1 MHVYLTIRLC
11 IVCRIPLR
19 VKLTFSHIEGPM
31 CIWMP
36 PPPGDRVFWSFL
48 SPPKIQIDAKPQIGD
63 RVFKYAYHASRA
75 SAWIEARMKLAFS
88 KNLVFPSGG
97 DFPIPGLL
105 GVDEVSVETA
115 MDSESESSAS
125 QTSADMPTL
134 ASGDKPPV
142 FEFRLRRR

>member
-1 MHVYLTIRLC
+1 MHVCIPTYLV
-11 IVCRIPLR
+11 VCRIPLR

-36 PPPGDRVFWSFL
+36 PPPGDRLFWSFL
-48 SPPKIQIDAKPQIGD
+48 SPPKLQIDAKPQIGD

-105 GVDEVSVETA
+105 GVDHVDACT
-115 MDSESESSAS
+115 DSESESSPS
-125 QTSADMPTL
+125 QSSAEMPNL
-134 ASGDKPPV
+134 GQEKPPV